1 MEEAIIMKEVTQM
14 TSINDDLN
22 VIVLIVG
29 LFATIVFF
37 ILYFTKLK
45 SKQLLKSPQNH
56 LNYSTL
62 VK

>member
-22 VIVLIVG
+22 VIVLIDG

-45 SKQLLKSPQNH
+45 SKQL
-56 LNYSTL
+56 
-62 VK
+62 